1 MKRKKNKP
9 GQGRKS
15 EGRIRGN
22 ILMRPEAWEKL
33 DAVRAEPR
41 GKHIERLLGFS
52 NTELNCGEQPTT
64 STNPGASSH

>member
-33 DAVRAEPR
+33 DAVRKEPR

-52 NTELNCGEQPTT
+52 NIGIGKTDITAKSANQ
-64 STNPGASSH
+64 